1 MNKITNRQIDDELL
15 KLGTLMKK
23 MNDLDRKEDTI
34 RIERIKTQKELSL
47 QKEAVRNLRIEY

>member
-1 MNKITNRQIDDELL
+1 MKPTNKDIDDELL